1 MRWHISNKSLSRKRK
16 AILICYYYCMKKF
29 LSIFV
34 ISFILNL
41 VWEYFHSFLYAH
53 YMGGDITFLV
63 LFEASLIDALIIT
76 ILSVLFL
83 KQSFFQKHSWII
95 IFVGILISIFIEWFA
110 LATGMWVY
118 NSYMPILP
126 FLGTGLTPT
135 IQLGLLGY
143 LSLKL
148 EKIVDKLF

>member
-1 MRWHISNKSLSRKRK
+1 
-16 AILICYYYCMKKF
+16 
-29 LSIFV
+29 
-34 ISFILNL
+34 
-41 VWEYFHSFLYAH
+41 
-53 YMGGDITFLV
+53 MGGDITFLV